1 MRQSDPTFV
10 TRDTHVDH
18 VIRGDVDVAAWVRE
32 TAAHHGV
39 VFAEAPVDVFANAV
53 SRLSDA
59 EVRLDPVEQLLL
71 ALERAD
77 IVTGRQG
84 VLLHAAYLRQKA

>member
-1 MRQSDPTFV
+1 MRQSDAAFV
-10 TRDTHVDH
+10 TRDTDINH

-39 VFAEAPVDVFANAV
+39 VLAEASVDVFANAV

-59 EVRLDPVEQLLL
+59 EVRLDPIEQLLL
-71 ALERAD
+71 ALERAE
-77 IVTGRQG
+77 IVVGRQG